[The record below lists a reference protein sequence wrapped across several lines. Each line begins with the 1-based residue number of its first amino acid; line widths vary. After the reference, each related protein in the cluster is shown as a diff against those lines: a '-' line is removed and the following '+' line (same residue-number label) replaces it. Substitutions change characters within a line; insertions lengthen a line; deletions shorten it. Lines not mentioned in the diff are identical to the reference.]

1 MAISEEQIKADVE
14 TLKSRGETTERI
26 VEYVQKA
33 RGAATSEFETLP
45 PPPDKD
51 TFNRNLGGDVIRNTL
66 ENFRTGL
73 PQAEP
78 DMQGMATGIRYGLPL
93 AVAAATA
100 PPTMLASIPAYLAGL
115 GRSSLINAGTSG
127 LSEGAAELLEGK
139 DLSLRKITGATV
151 RGSTPFLSRGGAAF
165 MMAANPSL
173 AIGTNEIARFMEN
186 DPENNKQSNLMR
198 FGLPAGLSIFSSG
211 LSSRSQTQVAAE
223 KARKEISDSRLGGTV
238 TLSELQPKYTG
249 FESARIA
256 HGSVLARENLANMD
270 ANIGS
275 AIMSAFPEAGSSKE
289 LSKDLS
295 AMVGRL
301 SETQNAWKTAN
312 AAYQE
317 SMGAVRDAV
326 ARNAENAP
334 ELIRNAR
341 NAALEVEKAKL
352 LHQGAINIQLGGT
365 MPDLGKLAEGVRIQN
380 LSATAKAAKDAT
392 GASIDDLYRRA
403 DVGPNYPV
411 VSFGGIETL
420 INSKTG
426 KGQDFEYTAGR
437 KAMIAVIRDVFG
449 GDKATPLTTL
459 PREGMRELQ
468 AKFAEKLTKVGS
480 DPKTINAMA
489 AKYYKVV
496 REASDAFM
504 LAKNPTKFAQYQT
517 AQSAAAAEFHA
528 RKTGAMDLI
537 SDGDI
542 TGLIA
547 LIQRQGATGVLSELE
562 SYANII
568 GGTFD
573 KMKPGGAAQSLK
585 AADAFRNSVHESVS
599 HALLDSA
606 TKVGR
611 GSGFTDFRAINFNQ
625 LSSDMQSLATK
636 GYPIGRL
643 GMGST
648 DQIALLAKLGAKS
661 EYGITV
667 AEFPKLLEEIDT
679 LGISV
684 ALARNNYRQSV
695 RNQLILGG
703 AQKAGNK
710 TARLLRLSK
719 DAKQTESDA
728 FKAYEAASQDP
739 LVVFMDGTRVKLSSD
754 PAGNRDWIDR
764 IQSLDSETASGL
776 MAALRAKGRGADA
789 EILKRGTLN
798 GIMQDFGSAADGA
811 NNRANINKIV
821 DFFGSN
827 NPDAQR
833 KLKTFEAIVGEDS
846 MKLLRK
852 NFIDPMQ
859 KIVDRRFLLSGGS
872 SSQGIAAQARGKLGT
887 TSGAY
892 IAGNFAQVLEMIQG
906 KRYNMLHTLFL
917 NPNTAPDFAA
927 VGYNLDKFLST
938 SPVNAIAVRLALQQD
953 SDDQQVKKQ

>member
-1 MAISEEQIKADVE
+1 MPIYTITDKQTKQSLRVKGDSRPTDDEAAD
-14 TLKSRGETTERI
+14 LFASRF
-26 VEYVQKA
+26 QD
-33 RGAATSEFETLP
+33 LP
-45 PPPDKD
+45 PPPDED
-51 TFNRNLGGDVIRNTL
+51 TFNRNFRGDVIRPTL

-78 DMQGMATGIRYGLPL
+78 NMEGMATGIRYGLPL
-93 AVAAATA
+93 GVAVVTA
-100 PPTMLASIPAYLAGL
+100 PPTAGTSIGAYLAAL
-115 GRSSLINAGTSG
+115 GTGSLINAGTSG
-127 LSEGAAELLEGK
+127 LTEGAADLLEGK
-139 DLSLRKITGATV
+139 DLSLRRMASASI

-165 MMAANPSL
+165 MMAANTATS
-173 AIGTNEIARFMEN
+173 IGTNEIARFMEN
-186 DPENNKQSNLMR
+186 DPKNKDQNKLLR
-198 FGLPAGLSIFSSG
+198 FGVPVVSSMFTSAI
-211 LSSRSQTQVAAE
+211 SSRAQDQVAAE
-223 KARKEISDSRLGGTV
+223 KLRKEISDSRFGGPV
-238 TLSELQPKYTG
+238 VLSEVKKEYAN
-249 FESARIA
+249 FEANRLAGGLNQAR
-256 HGSVLARENLANMD
+256 ANVMD
-270 ANIGS
+270 MDVNIGP
-275 AIMSAFPEAGSSKE
+275 AIMSAFPTAGSSKE
-289 LSKDLS
+289 LSDDLA
-295 AMVGRL
+295 AMVGKL
-301 SETQNAWKTAN
+301 SETQKQWKAAS

-317 SMGAVRDAV
+317 SMGAYNDAV
-326 ARNAENAP
+326 ARQAENAP
-334 ELIRNAR
+334 ELISNAKK
-341 NAALEVEKAKL
+341 AALEVEKAKL
-352 LHQGAINIQLGGT
+352 LHQGAINIQLGGS
-365 MPDLGKLAEGVRIQN
+365 MPDLGKLAEGVRMQN
-380 LSATAKAAKDAT
+380 LRATSQAAKGAT
-392 GASIDDLYRRA
+392 SSAIDDLYNRA

-411 VSFGGIETL
+411 VNFGGIEKL

-437 KAMIAVIRDVFG
+437 KEMIGVIREVFG
-449 GDKATPLTTL
+449 GDRATPLTTL

-468 AKFAEKLTKVGS
+468 AKFAQKLTKPGS
-480 DPKTINAMA
+480 DPVTVNRMA
-489 AKYYKVV
+489 AKYYNVV

-504 LAKNPTKFAQYQT
+504 LAKNPAKFAQYKT

-542 TGLIA
+542 TGLVS
-547 LIQRQGATGVLSELE
+547 LIQRQGASGVLSELE
-562 SYANII
+562 AYANII

-611 GSGFTDFRAINFNQ
+611 GSGFTDYRAINFNQ
-625 LSSDMQSLATK
+625 LNSDMQSLATK

-695 RNQLILGG
+695 RNSLIIGG

-728 FKAYEAASQDP
+728 FKAYEAASKDP

-754 PAGNRDWIDR
+754 PAGNRDFIDR

-821 DFFGSN
+821 DFFTSI
-827 NPDAQR
+827 NPDDER
-833 KLKTFEAIVGEDS
+833 KRKTFEAIVGEDS
-846 MKLLRK
+846 MDLLRK
-852 NFIDPMQ
+852 NFIDPMK

-872 SSQGIAAQARGKLGT
+872 SSQGIAGQARGRLGT
-887 TSGAY
+887 TNSVY

-927 VGYNLDKFLST
+927 VGNNIDKFIAKT
-938 SPVNAIAVRLALQQD
+938 PVNAIAIRLALQQD
-953 SDDQQVKKQ
+953 SDDQQVKKE

>member
-1 MAISEEQIKADVE
+1 MPIYTITDKQTKQSLKVKGDSRPTEDEAAD
-14 TLKSRGETTERI
+14 LFASRF
-26 VEYVQKA
+26 QD
-33 RGAATSEFETLP
+33 LP
-45 PPPDKD
+45 APPDKD
-51 TFNRNLGGDVIRNTL
+51 TFNRNLGGDVIKPTL

-93 AVAAATA
+93 GVAVVTA
-100 PPTMLASIPAYLAGL
+100 PPTAGTSIGAYLAAL
-115 GRSSLINAGTSG
+115 GAGSLINAGTSG
-127 LSEGAAELLEGK
+127 LTEGAADLLEGK
-139 DLSLRKITGATV
+139 DLSLRRMSTAAI

-165 MMAANPSL
+165 MMAANTATS
-173 AIGTNEIARFMEN
+173 IGTNEIARFMEN
-186 DPENNKQSNLMR
+186 DPKNKDQNKLLR
-198 FGLPAGLSIFSSG
+198 FGVPVVSSIFTSAI
-211 LSSRSQTQVAAE
+211 SSRAQDQVSAE
-223 KARKEISDSRLGGTV
+223 KIRKQISDSRLGGTV
-238 TLSELQPKYTG
+238 VLSEVKPEYVD
-249 FESARIA
+249 FEADR
-256 HGSVLARENLANMD
+256 LARGLLTARANVMDMDRDISLA
-270 ANIGS
+270 IT
-275 AIMSAFPEAGSSKE
+275 SAFPKAGSSKA
-289 LSKDLS
+289 LSDDLS
-295 AMVGRL
+295 AMVGKL
-301 SETQNAWKTAN
+301 SKTQNEWRAAS

-317 SMGAVRDAV
+317 SMGAYDDAV
-326 ARNAENAP
+326 ARQAENAP
-334 ELIRNAR
+334 ELLSKAQK
-341 NAALEVEKAKL
+341 AALEVEKARL
-352 LHQGAINIQLGGT
+352 LHQGAINVQLGGT
-365 MPDLGKLAEGVRIQN
+365 MPDLGNLAEGVRIQN
-380 LSATAKAAKDAT
+380 LSATARAAKGAT
-392 GASIDDLYRRA
+392 SSAIDDLYNRA

-411 VSFGGIETL
+411 VNFGGITTL
-420 INSKTG
+420 INSKAG

-437 KAMIAVIRDVFG
+437 KEMIEVIREVFG

-468 AKFAEKLTKVGS
+468 AKFAQKLTKPGS
-480 DPKTINAMA
+480 DPVAVNRMA

-542 TGLIA
+542 TGLVS

-562 SYANII
+562 AYANII

-611 GSGFTDFRAINFNQ
+611 GSGFTDFRAIDFNQ

-872 SSQGIAAQARGKLGT
+872 SAKGLADQARGKA
-887 TSGAY
+887 GA
-892 IAGNFAQVLEMIQG
+892 IGNVSVYGSFGQVLEMIQG

>member
-1 MAISEEQIKADVE
+1 MPIYTITDKQTKQSLRVKGDSRPTDDEAAD
-14 TLKSRGETTERI
+14 LFASRF
-26 VEYVQKA
+26 QD
-33 RGAATSEFETLP
+33 LP
-45 PPPDKD
+45 PPPDED
-51 TFNRNLGGDVIRNTL
+51 TFNRNFRGDVIRPTL

-78 DMQGMATGIRYGLPL
+78 NMEGMATGIRYGLPL
-93 AVAAATA
+93 GVAVVTA
-100 PPTMLASIPAYLAGL
+100 PPTAGTSIGAYLAAL
-115 GRSSLINAGTSG
+115 GAGSLINAGTSG
-127 LSEGAAELLEGK
+127 LTEGAADLLEGK
-139 DLSLRKITGATV
+139 DLSLRRMASASI

-165 MMAANPSL
+165 MMTANTAAS
-173 AIGTNEIARFMEN
+173 IGTNEIARFMAN
-186 DPENNKQSNLMR
+186 DPKNKDQNKLLR
-198 FGLPAGLSIFSSG
+198 FGVPVVSSMFTSG
-211 LSSRSQTQVAAE
+211 LSSRAQDQVAAE
-223 KARKEISDSRLGGTV
+223 KLRKEISDSRLGGSV
-238 TLSELQPKYTG
+238 TLSELKSEYTD
-249 FESARIA
+249 FEANRIA
-256 HGSVLARENLANMD
+256 RGLPLARENLANMD
-270 ANIGS
+270 ANIGP
-275 AIMSAFPEAGSSKE
+275 AIMSAFPEAGSSKQ
-289 LSKDLS
+289 LSDDLT
-295 AMVGRL
+295 AMVGKL
-301 SETQNAWKTAN
+301 SETQNAWKMAN

-326 ARNAENAP
+326 SRNAENAP
-334 ELIRNAR
+334 ELISNAKK
-341 NAALEVEKAKL
+341 AALEVEKAKL
-352 LHQGAINIQLGGT
+352 LHQGAINIQLGGS
-365 MPDLGKLAEGVRIQN
+365 MPDLGKLAEGVRMQN
-380 LSATAKAAKDAT
+380 LRATAQAAKGAT
-392 GASIDDLYRRA
+392 SSAIDDLYNRA

-411 VSFGGIETL
+411 VNFGGIEKL

-437 KAMIAVIRDVFG
+437 KEMIGVIREVFG
-449 GDKATPLTTL
+449 GDRATPLTTL

-468 AKFAEKLTKVGS
+468 AKFAQKLTKPGS
-480 DPKTINAMA
+480 DPVTVNRMA
-489 AKYYKVV
+489 ARYYNVV
-496 REASDAFM
+496 RDASDAFM
-504 LAKNPTKFAQYQT
+504 LAKNPAKFAQYKT

-542 TGLIA
+542 TGLVS
-547 LIQRQGATGVLSELE
+547 LIQRQGANGVLSEIE
-562 SYANII
+562 AYANII

-573 KMKPGGAAQSLK
+573 KMKLGGAAQSLK

-611 GSGFTDFRAINFNQ
+611 GSGFTDYRAINFNQ

-695 RNQLILGG
+695 RNSLIIGG

-728 FKAYEAASQDP
+728 FKAYEAASKDP

-754 PAGNRDWIDR
+754 PAGNRDFIDR

-821 DFFGSN
+821 DFFTSI
-827 NPDAQR
+827 NPDDER
-833 KLKTFEAIVGEDS
+833 KRKTFEAIVGEDS
-846 MKLLRK
+846 MDLLRK
-852 NFIDPMQ
+852 NFIDPMK

-872 SSQGIAAQARGKLGT
+872 SSQGIAGQARGKLGT
-887 TSGAY
+887 TSSAY

-927 VGYNLDKFLST
+927 VGNNIDKFIAKT
-938 SPVNAIAVRLALQQD
+938 PVNAIAIRLALQQD

>member
-1 MAISEEQIKADVE
+1 MPIYTITDKQTNQSLKVKGDSPPTEEEAADVFA
-14 TLKSRGETTERI
+14 SRF
-26 VEYVQKA
+26 KD
-33 RGAATSEFETLP
+33 LP
-45 PPPDKD
+45 APPDKD
-51 TFNRNLGGDVIRNTL
+51 TFNRNLGGDVIKPRL
-66 ENFRTGL
+66 ADPRTGL
-73 PQAEP
+73 PMEDI
-78 DMQGMATGIRYGLPL
+78 DMEKMAS
-93 AVAAATA
+93 AAATGVRYGVPLGVAVLTA
-100 PPTMLASIPAYLAGL
+100 PSTAGTSIGAYLAAL
-115 GRSSLINAGTSG
+115 GTGSLINAGTSG
-127 LSEGAAELLEGK
+127 LTEGAADFLEGK
-139 DLSLRKITGATV
+139 DLSLRRMASAGI
-151 RGSTPFLSRGGAAF
+151 RGSTPFLSKGGAAF
-165 MMAANPSL
+165 MMAANTAAS
-173 AIGTNEIARFMEN
+173 IGTNEIARFMEN
-186 DPENNKQSNLMR
+186 DPKNKDQNKLLR
-198 FGLPAGLSIFSSG
+198 FGVPVVSSILTSG
-211 LSSRSQTQVAAE
+211 ISSRSQSQVAAE
-223 KARKEISDSRLGGTV
+223 EGRKALSGSRFGGPV
-238 TLSELQPKYTG
+238 TLSELKPEYLD
-249 FESARIA
+249 FEANRIA
-256 HGSVLARENLANMD
+256 RGSVLARENLANMD
-270 ANIGS
+270 ANIGP
-275 AIMSAFPEAGSSKE
+275 AIISAFPEAGSSKQ
-289 LSKDLS
+289 LSDDLT
-295 AMVGRL
+295 AMVGKL
-301 SETQNAWKTAN
+301 SETQNAWKTAS

-334 ELIRNAR
+334 ELISAAR
-341 NAALEVEKAKL
+341 RAALEVEKAKL
-352 LHQGAINIQLGGT
+352 LHQGAINIQLGGN
-365 MPDLGKLAEGVRIQN
+365 MPNLGKLAEGVRIQN
-380 LSATAKAAKDAT
+380 LRATAQAAKDST
-392 GASIDDLYRRA
+392 KASIGDLYDRA

-411 VSFGGIETL
+411 VSFGGIEKL
-420 INSKTG
+420 INSKSG
-426 KGQDFEYTAGR
+426 KGKDFEYTAGR
-437 KAMIAVIRDVFG
+437 REMIEVIRDVFG

-468 AKFAEKLTKVGS
+468 AKFAQKLTKPGS
-480 DPKTINAMA
+480 DPVAVNRMA
-489 AKYYKVV
+489 AKYYNVV

-504 LAKNPTKFAQYQT
+504 LAKNPTKFAQYKT
-517 AQSAAAAEFHA
+517 AQSAAAAEFAA

-542 TGLIA
+542 NGLVS
-547 LIQRQGATGVLSELE
+547 LIQRQGATGVLSEIE
-562 SYANII
+562 AYANII
-568 GGTFD
+568 GGTFAQ
-573 KMKPGGAAQSLK
+573 GNAVQSLK

-667 AEFPKLLEEIDT
+667 AEFPKLLEEVGQI
-679 LGISV
+679 GISA
-684 ALARNNYRQSV
+684 ALARNNYRQAV
-695 RNQLILGG
+695 RNSLIAGG

-719 DAKQTESDA
+719 EAKMTEREA
-728 FKAYEAASQDP
+728 FNAYEAASKDP
-739 LVVFMDGTRVKLSSD
+739 LVVFMDNTRMKVSSD
-754 PAGNRDWIDR
+754 PAGNRDFIDR
-764 IQSLDSETASGL
+764 IQSLDSETASGF
-776 MAALRAKGRGADA
+776 MNALRASGRGADA

-872 SSQGIAAQARGKLGT
+872 SAKGLADQARGKAGT
-887 TSGAY
+887 VGDVSIYGSF
-892 IAGNFAQVLEMIQG
+892 GQVLEMIQG

-927 VGYNLDKFLST
+927 AGYVLDKFISK
-938 SPVNAIAVRLALQQD
+938 SPVNAIAIKLALQQD